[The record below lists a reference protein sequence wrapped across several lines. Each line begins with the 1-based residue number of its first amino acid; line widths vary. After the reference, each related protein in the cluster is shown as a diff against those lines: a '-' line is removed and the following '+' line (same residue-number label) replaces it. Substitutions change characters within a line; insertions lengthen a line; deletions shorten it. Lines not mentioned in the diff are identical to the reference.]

1 MLSSGLYQ
9 IMRSRTLID
18 SAEPYRSRRRRGD
31 CWGGVPIGTTTA
43 WLWGKG
49 SRMTHAAKLAVV
61 TILFA
66 GISQTV
72 AASQAEKRGAQK
84 TEQQKKKPEGTSLT
98 GCVDEQEGQ
107 YVLVDDHDPGKVI
120 ASLVAEGFPTEGF
133 AKHVGQKVTVRGV
146 DRKSVV

>member
-1 MLSSGLYQ
+1 
-9 IMRSRTLID
+9 
-18 SAEPYRSRRRRGD
+18 
-31 CWGGVPIGTTTA
+31 
-43 WLWGKG
+43 
-49 SRMTHAAKLAVV
+49 MTHAAKLAVM

-133 AKHVGQKVTVRGV
+133 AKHVGQKVTVRGISSPSGV
-146 DRKSVV
+146 RPVLKVRNVETVSETCAPQTASEGKKD